1 MSDCESASSSADYF
15 TAEDEDDVVV
25 KDIDLEASKVIASND
40 IALKDASND
49 VAIKNALNSNNSEV
63 SLEPEFLL
71 WLSSDGT
78 KWYVPKYYR
87 PELDLDFCVSKF
99 EKIMDEFT

>member
-1 MSDCESASSSADYF
+1 MSDCESTSSSADYF
-15 TAEDEDDVVV
+15 TAEEEDDVVITT
-25 KDIDLEASKVIASND
+25 KASKVSALND
-40 IALKDASND
+40 VVSKDALND
-49 VAIKNALNSNNSEV
+49 VAFKNASNLSDSGV

-78 KWYVPKYYR
+78 KWYLPKYYR

-99 EKIMDEFT
+99 EKIIDEFT